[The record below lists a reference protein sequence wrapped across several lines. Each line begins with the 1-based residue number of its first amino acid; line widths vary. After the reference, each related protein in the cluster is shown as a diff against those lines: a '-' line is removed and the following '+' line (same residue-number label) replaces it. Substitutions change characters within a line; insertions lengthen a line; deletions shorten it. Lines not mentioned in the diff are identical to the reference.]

1 MKKYFIE
8 EAAFNAKNQDSI
20 IELYNLDKDPK
31 EKRNIAALKYDTVVR
46 LKNIALNYYRWVQGQ
61 LGHKS

>member
-8 EAAFNAKNQDSI
+8 EDAFNAKNQDSI

-46 LKNIALNYYRWVQGQ
+46 LKNIALNYYR
-61 LGHKS
+61 